1 MFSNKMKI
9 TFLILSV
16 FSMEAFADLN
26 GAARSLNARG
36 NSAKKYRALV
46 LELVESKYYYSAIPY
61 MKEFLARSRN
71 QLDNRLEKA
80 FDAMLSVT
88 GTKQFEVLPVSYLKK
103 SSSDNIKYI
112 LAKKFLRSDKTTR
125 SAIKLAESINPN
137 HPVYPYASHLLG
149 AAYANLGAKNN
160 ALKNYDDCV
169 RTSRS
174 RQSNDLSS
182 VAKEQLR
189 LNEEYCV
196 LGRAR
201 VKFADKDYKDAN
213 LIYLDIQKGSPIWPE
228 ILIEEA
234 WNSYYL
240 KNYNRTLGKLVT
252 YKAPVLDFI
261 FNPEIEVLNALTY
274 LKMCLYN
281 DAKKIADDFY
291 NDYLKPTRNLRLIL
305 RRKKNN
311 YSYFYRL
318 MADYER
324 VGDRGGSPLM
334 NKLLKS
340 VSREGAYKEIKE
352 SYIQASQELGQIKK
366 ISNSRLRRALLENI
380 SEVIKTQR
388 DVLGAFV
395 KGRMVGKYADLYKAF
410 EGMSYIKLEVLQQ
423 RKDRLYRFDGK
434 DRSRGDV
441 KYIQRNEKQ
450 YFWDF
455 NGEFWADELGDYV
468 FALKSEC

>member
-1 MFSNKMKI
+1 MFSRNLKI
-9 TFLILSV
+9 LFIVLSI
-16 FSMEAFADLN
+16 FSMDAFADLN
-26 GAARSLNARG
+26 GAARALSARG
-36 NSAKKYRALV
+36 SSAKEYRALV
-46 LELVESKYYYSAIPY
+46 LELVDANFYYSAIPY
-61 MKEFLARSRN
+61 MKEYMAKSRSR
-71 QLDNRLEKA
+71 LDARLEKA
-80 FDAMLSVT
+80 FDKMLTVT
-88 GTKQFEVLPVSYLKK
+88 GTKQFEVLPIRYLQK

-112 LAKKFLRSDKTTR
+112 LAKKLLRSDKTTKT
-125 SAIKLAESINPN
+125 AIKLAEDINPN
-137 HPVYPYASHLLG
+137 HPVYPYATHLLG

-160 ALKNYDDCV
+160 ALKNYEDCI

-174 RQSNDLSS
+174 RQSNDITN
-182 VAKEQLR
+182 VQKVQLR

-201 VKFADKDYKDAN
+201 VKFADRDYKDAN
-213 LIYLDIQKGSPIWPE
+213 LIYLDIQKSSPIWPE

-252 YKAPVLDFI
+252 YKAPVLDYI

-291 NDYLKPTRNLRLIL
+291 SEYLKPTSNLRLIL
-305 RRKKNN
+305 RRKKRD
-311 YSYFYRL
+311 YGYFYRL
-318 MADYER
+318 MADFER
-324 VGDRGGSPLM
+324 VGDRGGNKLM
-334 NKLLKS
+334 NTLLKS
-340 VSREGAYKEIKE
+340 ISREGAYKEIKE
-352 SYIQASQELGQIKK
+352 SYVQASEELAKVKK
-366 ISNSRLRRALLENI
+366 VGNSRLRRALLGNL

-423 RKDRLYRFDGK
+423 RKQRLYRFDGK
-434 DRSRGDV
+434 KRSRGDV